1 MLEVLAMLAI
11 AGIIGAAGVGGYTVA
26 MKKHRA
32 NELIHEAA
40 ERALAVSQQLAVGR
54 KLDEIDFGGYPNND
68 TGHGKF
74 SDKPIPLA
82 GGDFFKIPITGMDQN
97 TCEQLKV
104 MAGGSLRRVDCK
116 DDGNG
121 KVTADLIYQKD
132 LSPSVGTIPED
143 TSGNS
148 LGGNTTTRS
157 YDNDREGCEGASY
170 QYCSNNICITKEEV
184 CEMGSALCA
193 DTYPG
198 TSEDNTGGY
207 AGEVEGKTCRCPSQQ
222 VFNQNDKKCIP
233 ACSGH
238 GTLNENE
245 DCVCQGGYCG
255 VVCENQIT
263 CQHGTWTA
271 DKCECDA
278 NWYGPLCDS
287 DCDGFKDKDDVCH
300 SCSDFNS
307 YPSTLEYCQK
317 CNGIRKMF
325 THDGTSYCGLVDCEK
340 NYLHGIDG
348 TCHSCQVL
356 VDRWSEEWYE
366 FTIESTSGECT
377 KCQRTYFHPMIVW
390 SNTVQD
396 YILGAGCSYCG
407 ENEFGGYECDWGC
420 TNSCH
425 SCSKQ
430 ESVYMGETSSS
441 DAIPPAACSM
451 CDNTTTPRKIFID
464 KGESFCGLVTCPS
477 GKTHNS
483 TGDCN

>member
-1 MLEVLAMLAI
+1 MKQFESGRSMVEVLAMLAI
-11 AGIIGAAGVGGYTVA
+11 AGIIGATGVGGYTVA

-116 DDGNG
+116 DDENG

-132 LSPSVGTIPED
+132 LSASVGTIPGD
-143 TSGNS
+143 TSGSGGTGNS
-148 LGGNTTTRS
+148 ATRS
-157 YDNDREGCEGASY
+157 YDNNRSGCEGAGY

-184 CEMGSALCA
+184 CETGSALCA

-207 AGEVEGKTCRCPSQQ
+207 AGEVEGKACRCPSQQ
-222 VFNQNDKKCIP
+222 AFNQNDKKCIP

-263 CQHGTWTA
+263 CQHGTWTP
-271 DKCECDA
+271 DKCQCDSD
-278 NWYGPLCDS
+278 WYGPLCDF
-287 DCDGFKDKDDVCH
+287 DCDGFTYDWWGKCVP
-300 SCSDFNS
+300 CSSTDGFRATKSECDRCRNTS
-307 YPSTLEYCQK
+307 YPREIITSIDDGRDYCALTVAACNASYPEGGFRSYSIGDCLPCRLDAAVSTDKRECDSCENTNYPREIISYNGTNRCALTSTSCDAKYPEGAFREMNGSCLECYLPYDYISTTQSECDK
-317 CNGIRKMF
+317 CLNTRYPRKMNG
-325 THDGTSYCGLVDCEK
+325 D
-340 NYLHGIDG
+340 
-348 TCHSCQVL
+348 
-356 VDRWSEEWYE
+356 
-366 FTIESTSGECT
+366 
-377 KCQRTYFHPMIVW
+377 KCVPNW
-390 SNTVQD
+390 
-396 YILGAGCSYCG
+396 
-407 ENEFGGYECDWGC
+407 
-420 TNSCH
+420 
-425 SCSKQ
+425 
-430 ESVYMGETSSS
+430 
-441 DAIPPAACSM
+441 
-451 CDNTTTPRKIFID
+451 
-464 KGESFCGLVTCPS
+464 
-477 GKTHNS
+477 
-483 TGDCN
+483 